1 MYKIVNRSEEPKMQ
15 TTKKKVKKDL
25 KAVSSERKYKRGEDG
40 RILINMNVKDD
51 TDFLSVFSESSVP
64 VISSEVAEFIENS
77 TFSVAPMEKLTLR
90 IHSDCIDDEEKVIYR
105 KAIEEYYT
113 ERYIVNER
121 ELKRNYIIILL
132 LTLFGVITLI
142 GAYLIEN
149 RTGILFL
156 TEIVDIAAWV
166 FLWEAVDIGVF
177 HLRELRVK
185 RRRYLSFLTMNIEY
199 LPYGQIG
206 I

>member
-1 MYKIVNRSEEPKMQ
+1 MQ
-15 TTKKKVKKDL
+15 TTKRKVKEDL
-25 KAVSSERKYKRGEDG
+25 KIVSSERKYKRADDG
-40 RILINMNVKDD
+40 SIVINMNVKDD

-77 TFSVAPMEKLTLR
+77 TFSILPIEKLTLR
-90 IHSDCIDDEEKVIYR
+90 IHSDCIDDEEKIIYR
-105 KAIEEYYT
+105 KAIKEYYT

-121 ELKRNYIIILL
+121 ELKKNIIIILL
-132 LTLFGVITLI
+132 LTILGVITLI
-142 GAYLIEN
+142 GAYFIEKQ
-149 RTGILFL
+149 TGILFL

-177 HLRELRVK
+177 HMRELRVK

-199 LPYGQIG
+199 LPYEEGYKM
-206 I
+206 